1 MQTIPASEIK
11 RRGLAALEDKLDR
24 GPVHVIKNNK
34 LACVILSEAE
44 YARLQQPEPPRPA
57 MDIRALLLAHRAAPE
72 DQRSREEIDAALN
85 EDRSGWDR
93 D

>member
-1 MQTIPASEIK
+1 MQTVPASEIK
-11 RRGLAALEDKLDR
+11 RRGLAAVEDKLNL

-44 YARLQQPEPPRPA
+44 YARLRQAEQPKPTK
-57 MDIRALLLAHRAAPE
+57 DIWELLLTHRAAPE

-85 EDRSGWDR
+85 EERNSWDR